1 MVAGGQ
7 CSRERMEILKKTE
20 EVLSCKCPWL
30 LAQGNT
36 VYNDEDV
43 WTCGMSCSAPV
54 VKAALITCYV
64 NLVIRA
70 ANLNLFSLLLIVD
83 LAMTTILPQYYS
95 DANEAE
101 SWMKEKEP
109 LVTSDDYGRDE
120 ASAKVIYFN
129 VKGMA
134 VTELLYFF
142 D

>member
-1 MVAGGQ
+1 
-7 CSRERMEILKKTE
+7 
-20 EVLSCKCPWL
+20 
-30 LAQGNT
+30 
-36 VYNDEDV
+36 
-43 WTCGMSCSAPV
+43 MSPSAPV
-54 VKAALITCYV
+54 VKAALITYYAY
-64 NLVIRA
+64 LVIRA

>member
-1 MVAGGQ
+1 M
-7 CSRERMEILKKTE
+7 KKTQ

-36 VYNDEDV
+36 VYNYEDV
-43 WTCGMSCSAPV
+43 WTCGMSCSVPV
-54 VKAALITCYV
+54 VKAALIIY
-64 NLVIRA
+64 LVIRA

-120 ASAKVIYFN
+120 ASAKVSNFN
-129 VKGMA
+129 IKGMG